1 MRVGAAPQRVAQGCF
16 TSFDPPKAKGMCV
29 FEREKKKVAL
39 FCSETP
45 NPGQLRSGFVLA
57 ALATLQLPTFP
68 VQM

>member
-1 MRVGAAPQRVAQGCF
+1 MCVHMRV
-16 TSFDPPKAKGMCV
+16 CV
-29 FEREKKKVAL
+29 FERKKVAL

-57 ALATLQLPTFP
+57 GLLGLQLPTFP

>member
-1 MRVGAAPQRVAQGCF
+1 
-16 TSFDPPKAKGMCV
+16 MCV
-29 FEREKKKVAL
+29 GVFSCENVKEKVAL

-57 ALATLQLPTFP
+57 GPVGLQLPTFP